1 LTVSN
6 DTILGLDGDDR
17 LFGLSG
23 NDLLDGGV
31 GKDHMEGGLGNDT
44 YIVDSISDRVIES
57 MDQGIDTV

>member
-1 LTVSN
+1 LTISN

-23 NDLLDGGV
+23 NDLRDGSV

-44 YIVDSISDRVIES
+44 YIVDSISDRVVEA
-57 MDQGIDTV
+57 MD